1 MTYLEDSKIISL
13 FYERSEQAIVELS
26 QKYGAAI
33 RKTAANILNS
43 RLDVEECANDTYL
56 GVWNTIP
63 PQHPNPL
70 VSYVCKIARNIAV
83 NRYHAN
89 TAEKCNGNYDLVL
102 DELEECLPSGFN
114 VETELEAKE
123 LTEAINRF
131 LQTLEKEDRFLF
143 VRRYWYADSVSDLA
157 VLTGINPN
165 RISVRL
171 FRVREKL
178 KTTLLKEGL
187 LP

>member
-33 RKTAANILNS
+33 RKTAANILKS

-89 TAEKCNGNYDLVL
+89 TAEKRNGNYDLVL

-131 LQTLEKEDRFLF
+131 LQTLEKEE
-143 VRRYWYADSVSDLA
+143 DLA

>member
-33 RKTAANILNS
+33 RKTAANILKS

-89 TAEKCNGNYDLVL
+89 TAEKRNGNYDLVL

-143 VRRYWYADSVSDLA
+143 VRRYWYADSVK
-157 VLTGINPN
+157 
-165 RISVRL
+165 SVAKQFGFSESKVKSMLMRT
-171 FRVREKL
+171 RTKL
-178 KTTLLKEGL
+178 KQKLAEEGL
-187 LP
+187 L

>member
-33 RKTAANILNS
+33 RKTAANILKS

-89 TAEKCNGNYDLVL
+89 TAEKRNGNYDLVL

-131 LQTLEKEDRFLF
+131 LQTLLQRSADFCIHSATKIVFVSFAGTGMQILF
-143 VRRYWYADSVSDLA
+143 Q
-157 VLTGINPN
+157 
-165 RISVRL
+165 ISP
-171 FRVREKL
+171 F
-178 KTTLLKEGL
+178 
-187 LP
+187 

>member
-33 RKTAANILNS
+33 RKTAANILKS

-89 TAEKCNGNYDLVL
+89 TAEKRNGNYDLVL

-143 VRRYWYADSVSDLA
+143 VRRYWYADSVK
-157 VLTGINPN
+157 
-165 RISVRL
+165 SVAKQFGFSESKVKSMLMRT
-171 FRVREKL
+171 RTKL
-178 KTTLLKEGL
+178 KQKLAEEELL
-187 LP
+187 